1 MPVLWCLECPDQK
14 PESNFTTHNQRSGI
28 LSNIAPVVAA
38 LKPCLGWDDAL
49 LLPKLLLP
57 TFSYHNL
64 DAEGYWRL
72 RLLVLGVHDSMTVLV
87 LDSRPM
93 G

>member
-49 LLPKLLLP
+49 LFPKA
-57 TFSYHNL
+57 FAADIFISSSRR
-64 DAEGYWRL
+64 G
-72 RLLVLGVHDSMTVLV
+72 RLLAFKVTCP
-87 LDSRPM
+87 RYP
-93 G
+93 